1 MSIIILFEIHFQ
13 IQILQ
18 VLSQIQLFELSVL
31 NSKFEE
37 YLGGYNRNCGIDARG
52 WFTVNRGMVTSCFS
66 TIFIALVV
74 ATSSKMVP

>member
-1 MSIIILFEIHFQ
+1 MLTP
-13 IQILQ
+13 L
-18 VLSQIQLFELSVL
+18 QLFELSVL

-37 YLGGYNRNCGIDARG
+37 YLGGYSKNCGIDARG
-52 WFTVNRGMVTSCFS
+52 WFIVNRGMVTSAFS

>member
-1 MSIIILFEIHFQ
+1 MIC
-13 IQILQ
+13 LQ
-18 VLSQIQLFELSVL
+18 VLSNIQLFELSVL

-37 YLGGYNRNCGIDARG
+37 YLGGYSKNCGIDARG
-52 WFTVNRGMVTSCFS
+52 WFTVNRRMVTSAFG

>member
-1 MSIIILFEIHFQ
+1 MTKYIEFK
-13 IQILQ
+13 
-18 VLSQIQLFELSVL
+18 VLSNAQLFELSVL

-37 YLGGYNRNCGIDARG
+37 HLSIHNGGSGIDANG
-52 WFTVNRGMVTSCFS
+52 WFTVNRGMVTSAFS